1 MAVKKT
7 ETKEVVKEEI
17 VVDTKKDAE
26 IEKLQ
31 KEKEQMSND
40 LESLKTQMALLMK
53 QMSLQS
59 AIAPQEEKEVEVTC
73 YCINGGVITNND
85 GSVRYDIKY
94 KESAMIPMSELKE
107 CFKAKMNDYRVLFR
121 KGMFVFEDKDV
132 YADFKIKDIIDMSD
146 DVLVEMLNKGEIPYQ
161 DKMEVGGNID
171 FILSNTLIYRVA
183 DLRRAGKLKDLSYGN
198 QKKFETYFDV
208 TIDSCINQL
217 ELLHM

>member
-1 MAVKKT
+1 MAVKKA
-7 ETKEVVKEEI
+7 ETKEEI
-17 VVDTKKDAE
+17 VVEVKEDTE

-40 LESLKTQMALLMK
+40 LESLKNQMALLMK
-53 QMSLQS
+53 QISLQS
-59 AIAPQEEKEVEVTC
+59 AVAPQEEKEVEVTC

-107 CFKAKMNDYRVLFR
+107 CFKAKANDYRTLFR
-121 KGMFVFEDKDV
+121 KGMFVFEDKEV

-146 DVLVEMLNKGEIPYQ
+146 EVLVEMLNKGEIPYQ
-161 DKMEVGGNID
+161 DKIKFGGNID

-183 DLRRAGKLKDLSYGN
+183 DLRRVGKLKDLSYGN
-198 QKKFETYFDV
+198 QKKFETYFGI